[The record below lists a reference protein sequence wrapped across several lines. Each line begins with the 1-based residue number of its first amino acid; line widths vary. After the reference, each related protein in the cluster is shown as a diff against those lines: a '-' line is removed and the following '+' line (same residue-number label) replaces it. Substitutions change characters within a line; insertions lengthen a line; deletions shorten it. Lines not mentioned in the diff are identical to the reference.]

1 MSLLLIQTS
10 LYMVSISLQA
20 FQIHFSEILI
30 FWANLWVKHWLLAPC
45 CETVLLLF
53 SCVSSSK
60 MS

>member
-1 MSLLLIQTS
+1 METS

-20 FQIHFSEILI
+20 FQIHFSESFI
-30 FWANLWVKHWLLAPC
+30 FWANFRVKHWLVAPC
-45 CETVLLLF
+45 CETILLLF